1 MQLYYSALASTMTHL
16 AYVLQK
22 GLLVPTE
29 LCHFRSIQH
38 LTGLYSLIL
47 EGRQAPCKHS
57 FTFKYGRKGQIN
69 RRFNMTVKV

>member
-1 MQLYYSALASTMTHL
+1 MTHL

-22 GLLVPTE
+22 SFLVPTE
-29 LCHFRSIQH
+29 LSHFRPIQQ

-57 FTFKYGRKGQIN
+57 FTFKYGSKGEIIRKFSI
-69 RRFNMTVKV
+69 TVKV